1 MSTSAPLPSI
11 LAPMIWDPDLLPPL
25 EMDGYLTGTLLTP
38 ELEASEWVLDLWA
51 KTPALADDNRLAK
64 ACATALARR
73 GAIAAELQKGWPGF
87 HPSYGEPGQKTDHD
101 KVRTWVRGFYKA
113 MQLDPE
119 YWSEL
124 VDDERTRDFIGLF
137 VGFIDIDEAIEER
150 DDAEEIRDEHAAL
163 IPRVLVAMR
172 KLALMREGNDPAL
185 RQIKAHKV
193 GRNEPCPCGSGL
205 KFKRCCAAP

>member
-1 MSTSAPLPSI
+1 
-11 LAPMIWDPDLLPPL
+11 
-25 EMDGYLTGTLLTP
+25 
-38 ELEASEWVLDLWA
+38 
-51 KTPALADDNRLAK
+51 
-64 ACATALARR
+64 
-73 GAIAAELQKGWPGF
+73 
-87 HPSYGEPGQKTDHD
+87 
-101 KVRTWVRGFYKA
+101 

-124 VDDERTRDFIGLF
+124 AEDERTRDFMGLF

-150 DDAEEIRDEHAAL
+150 DDADEIRDEHAAL
-163 IPRVLVAMR
+163 IPRVLVALR
-172 KLALMREGNDPAL
+172 KLALLREGNDPAL